1 MTEKKGG
8 GAHRLEIDK
17 AASLQDL
24 EDRLLSFF
32 FQGGKNG
39 VAKLSRSQLTSYCVA
54 NFSECKLPSEVE
66 GELFSVERY
75 CKTIGSSP
83 VRVYLLTEGD
93 TEDDVDSEN
102 SDDGVHSLAT
112 RTPPG
117 QKRLKLVRK

>member
-1 MTEKKGG
+1 MEKT
-8 GAHRLEIDK
+8 A
-17 AASLQDL
+17 
-24 EDRLLSFF
+24 LLNS
-32 FQGGKNG
+32 QGLNLP
-39 VAKLSRSQLTSYCVA
+39 ATA
-54 NFSECKLPSEVE
+54 CKLPSEVE

-75 CKTIGSSP
+75 CKTVGSSP